1 MASGGGSSANEDGT
15 EYLSVDKLKKQYYDY
30 LGAKTAE
37 IEEARTARH
46 YYHGDQWTEQEI
58 AVLQRR
64 KQPVVTS
71 NRIERK
77 INVVVGIIEK
87 LRQDPKAYA
96 RTPQH
101 EQGAD
106 VATAVMRYCLDTNDW
121 KSKST
126 RNARLGAVD
135 GIAGVEFD
143 LETGD
148 QGDPDLGIHIVY
160 ADTFFYD
167 PRSFDEG
174 FTDAR
179 YMGIAKWIDV
189 DQAKELIPSKADQ
202 IDDLMEAGSDITS
215 SADQDRERVWVNTS
229 LKRLRLVDH
238 WYICKGKWCWTLYIG
253 NTVMMQGESPFHD
266 EKGRTFPRF
275 LMFSASVDHDGDR
288 YGFIRNLKSSQ
299 DEINMRR
306 SKALHTLNTRRLIIE
321 KGAVDD
327 IEITRREAAKPD
339 GILEKNPGLGLEFDD
354 AAKYNDYKG
363 QLELLQEAKTEIENF
378 GPNPAL
384 IGQGLED
391 SSGRAIA
398 LLQQAG
404 MAELGPYLSA
414 YKNWKIRVYRG
425 IWNIITEHWKAE
437 RWIRVT
443 DDQELTQFFQIN
455 EMIDPKTGRAHVDK
469 YGRPT
474 IVNAIGSMDVDFII
488 DEGQDAINMQADA
501 AMTLQSLGPQFA
513 QQFPEIAIEL
523 SPLESVVKTK
533 MLKKIQAMQQAP
545 PKPDPSVMA
554 AQQKAQLDAQ
564 VANDN
569 AQREAARAQQDS
581 QQKQAEFI
589 DEQQRKAQE
598 AAFSRQQASD
608 QMAFDWHLKEQT
620 TQREMALEEHKV
632 TQQLRLKHA
641 ETAANVQMSREKNAV
656 DAEAKQQDQ
665 ELRHADMRE
674 RSAQKQEQ
682 DNQKRAD
689 KAEPETSAVMKK
701 MVALLEAANKPKK
714 VIRDNAGRLVG
725 VE

>member
-1 MASGGGSSANEDGT
+1 MELSVAASEPMASGGGSSSPDSNDQ
-15 EYLSVDKLKKQYYDY
+15 YLSVDKLKKQYYDY
-30 LGAKTAE
+30 LGAKTSE
-37 IEEARTARH
+37 IEEARQSRH

-77 INVVVGIIEK
+77 INAVVGIVEK

-106 VATAVMRYCLDTNDW
+106 VATAVMRYALDTNDW

-126 RNARLGAVD
+126 RNARLGAID

-160 ADTFFYD
+160 ADAFFYD

-189 DQAKELIPSKADQ
+189 DQAKELIPSKASE

-275 LMFSASVDHDGDR
+275 LMFSANVDHDGDR
-288 YGFIRNLKSSQ
+288 YGFVRTLKSAQ

-306 SKALHTLNTRRLIIE
+306 SKALHLLNTRRIISE

-327 IEITRREAAKPD
+327 VEIARREWAKPD
-339 GILEKNPGLGLEFDD
+339 GWVETNPGLKMVPDESANQDFS
-354 AAKYNDYKG
+354 G
-363 QLELLQEAKTEIENF
+363 QLEMLQESKNEIENF

-384 IGQGLED
+384 VGEGLQD

-404 MAELGPYLSA
+404 MAELGPYLSSF
-414 YKNWKIRVYRG
+414 KNWKIRVYRC

-443 DDQELTQFFQIN
+443 DDQNVAQFFQIN
-455 EMIDPKTGRAHVDK
+455 KLEVDQF
-469 YGRPT
+469 GRPA

-501 AMTLQSLGPQFA
+501 FGVLQSLGPQFA
-513 QQFPEIAIEL
+513 QQFPDIAIEL
-523 SPLESVVKTK
+523 SPIEQVVKTK
-533 MLKKIQAMQQAP
+533 MLKKIQAAQQAP
-545 PKPDPSVMA
+545 PRPDPSVMA

-564 VANDN
+564 VATDK
-569 AQREAARAQQDS
+569 AQREAAQAQQAS
-581 QQKQAEFI
+581 QQKQAEFAM
-589 DEQQRKAQE
+589 EQQRLAEK
-598 AAFSRQQASD
+598 AAFDRKQASD
-608 QMAFDWHLKEQT
+608 QAEFDWHLESSKS
-620 TQREMALEEHKV
+620 QRQMELEEYKA
-632 TQQLRLKHA
+632 TQQIRLKQA
-641 ETAANVQMSREKNAV
+641 ETVANVQISREKNAV

-682 DNQKRAD
+682 DRQKP
-689 KAEPETSAVMKK
+689 EPETSAIMKK
-701 MVALLEAANKPKK
+701 MVALLEQSSKPKK

>member
-1 MASGGGSSANEDGT
+1 MQPAFTTSPSEPTQADKSPVATDDAAQ
-15 EYLSVDKLKKQYYDY
+15 YLSVDRLKKQYYDY
-30 LGAKTAE
+30 LGAKTSE
-37 IEEARTARH
+37 IEEARQARH

-77 INVVVGIIEK
+77 INAVVGIVEK

-101 EQGAD
+101 EPGAD
-106 VATAVMRYCLDTNDW
+106 VATAVMRYALDVNDW

-126 RNARLGAVD
+126 RNARLGAID
-135 GIAGVEFD
+135 GLAGVEFD

-148 QGDPDLGIHIVY
+148 HGDPDLGIHIVY

-189 DQAKELIPSKADQ
+189 DQAKELIPSKASQ
-202 IDDLMEAGSDITS
+202 IDDLMEEGSDITS

-229 LKRLRLVDH
+229 LKRLRMVDH
-238 WYICKGKWCWTLYIG
+238 WYIHKGKWCWTLYIG
-253 NTVMMQGESPFHD
+253 NVVMLQGLSPFHD
-266 EKGRTFPRF
+266 EKGKTFPRF
-275 LMFSASVDHDGDR
+275 LMFSANVDHDGDR
-288 YGFIRNLKSSQ
+288 YGFIRNLKSAQ

-306 SKALHTLNTRRLIIE
+306 SKALHLLNSRRVISE

-327 IEITRREAAKPD
+327 IETARREWAKPD
-339 GILEKNPGLGLEFDD
+339 GWVETNPGLKMEPDD
-354 AAKYNDYKG
+354 AASKADFQG
-363 QLELLQEAKTEIENF
+363 QLEMLQEAKGEIENF

-414 YKNWKIRVYRG
+414 YKNWKIRVYRC

-443 DDQELTQFFQIN
+443 DDQNVAQFFQIN
-455 EMIDPKTGRAHVDK
+455 KLETDPRTGMPA
-469 YGRPT
+469 
-474 IVNAIGSMDVDFII
+474 IINAIGSMDVDFII
-488 DEGQDAINMQADA
+488 DEGPDSINMQADA
-501 AMTLQSLGPQFA
+501 AATLQALGPQFS

-523 SPLESVVKTK
+523 SPIESRVKTQ
-533 MLKKIQAMQQAP
+533 MLKKIQAAQQAP
-545 PKPDPSVMA
+545 PKPDPKVLALQAQQQIEQQRA
-554 AQQKAQLDAQ
+554 AQDAQ
-564 VANDN
+564 R
-569 AQREAARAQQDS
+569 Q
-581 QQKQAEFI
+581 QAEFVA
-589 DEQQRKAQE
+589 DQERQAQK
-598 AAFSRQQASD
+598 AAFERQQA
-608 QMAFDWHLKEQT
+608 QENAAYDWHLQ
-620 TQREMALEEHKV
+620 Q
-632 TQQLRLKHA
+632 QQLANEMEIERRR
-641 ETAANVQMSREKNAV
+641 AANQIEIERMKAAAGIEATREKAEV
-656 DAEAKQQDQ
+656 DAEIARTK
-665 ELRHADMRE
+665 A
-674 RSAQKQEQ
+674 AQKPT
-682 DNQKRAD
+682 KAD
-689 KAEPETSAVMKK
+689 A
-701 MVALLEAANKPKK
+701 
-714 VIRDNAGRLVG
+714 D
-725 VE
+725 

>member
-1 MASGGGSSANEDGT
+1 MQPTMQTSSDPMTSGGSTVAADDGQ
-15 EYLSVDKLKKQYYDY
+15 YLSIEKLKNQYYDY
-30 LGAKTAE
+30 LTAKE
-37 IEEARTARH
+37 PEVEEAREARH
-46 YYHGDQWTEQEI
+46 YYHGDQWTSAEI

-77 INVVVGIIEK
+77 INAVVGIVEK

-96 RTPQH
+96 RTPEH

-126 RNARLGAVD
+126 RNARLGAID

-148 QGDPDLGIHIVY
+148 HGDPDLGIHIVY

-189 DQAKELIPSKADQ
+189 DQAKELIPSKASE
-202 IDDLMEAGSDITS
+202 IDDLMEEGSDITS

-238 WYICKGKWCWTLYIG
+238 WYICNGRWCWTLYIG

-266 EKGRTFPRF
+266 EKGKTFPRF
-275 LMFSASVDHDGDR
+275 LMFSANVDHDGDR
-288 YGFIRNLKSSQ
+288 YGFIRNLKSAQ

-306 SKALHTLNTRRLIIE
+306 SKALHLLNSRRVISE

-327 IEITRREAAKPD
+327 IEIARKEWAKAD
-339 GILEKNPGLGLEFDD
+339 GWVETNPGFKMEPDD
-354 AAKYNDYKG
+354 NKAMADFKG
-363 QLELLQEAKTEIENF
+363 QLEMLQEAKSEIENF

-414 YKNWKIRVYRG
+414 FKNWKIRVYRC

-443 DDQELTQFFQIN
+443 DDQNVAQFFQIN
-455 EMIDPKTGRAHVDK
+455 KLQVDQ
-469 YGRPT
+469 YGRPAV
-474 IVNAIGSMDVDFII
+474 VNAIGSMDVDFII
-488 DEGQDAINMQADA
+488 DEGPDSVNMQADA
-501 AMTLQSLGPQFA
+501 ATTLQNLGPQFV

-523 SPLESVVKTK
+523 SPIETVVKTK
-533 MLKKIQAMQQAP
+533 MLKKIQAAQQAP
-545 PKPDPSVMA
+545 PKPDPAVMA
-554 AQQKAQLDAQ
+554 AQQKAQLDQQ
-564 VANDN
+564 VAEQD
-569 AQREAARAQQDS
+569 AQR
-581 QQKQAEFI
+581 KQAEFVA
-589 DEQQRKAQE
+589 DQQRQAQQAEFQRKQAQE
-598 AAFSRQQASD
+598 QA
-608 QMAFDWHLKEQT
+608 AFDWHLQEQ
-620 TQREMALEEHKV
+620 QAS
-632 TQQLRLKHA
+632 A
-641 ETAANVQMSREKNAV
+641 EIERDRRKAANQVEIERMKAAATIQAAREKGEV
-656 DAEAKQQDQ
+656 DAEIARAK
-665 ELRHADMRE
+665 A
-674 RSAQKQEQ
+674 
-682 DNQKRAD
+682 
-689 KAEPETSAVMKK
+689 KA
-701 MVALLEAANKPKK
+701 KPKK
-714 VIRDNAGRLVG
+714 VDAD
-725 VE
+725 

>member
-1 MASGGGSSANEDGT
+1 MQPTIQPSEPTRADTSPMAIDDAT
-15 EYLSVDKLKKQYYDY
+15 QYLSVDKLKKQYYDY

-37 IEEARTARH
+37 VEEAREARH
-46 YYHGDQWTEQEI
+46 YYHGDQWTEAEI

-77 INVVVGIIEK
+77 INAVVGIVEK

-126 RNARLGAVD
+126 RNARLGAID

-148 QGDPDLGIHIVY
+148 HGDPDLGIHIVY
-160 ADTFFYD
+160 ADSFFYD

-189 DQAKELIPSKADQ
+189 EQAKELIPSKASE
-202 IDDLMEAGSDITS
+202 IDDLMEEGSDITS

-238 WYICKGKWCWTLYIG
+238 WYIHKGKWLWTLYIG

-266 EKGRTFPRF
+266 EKGKTFPRF
-275 LMFSASVDHDGDR
+275 LMFSANVDHDGDR
-288 YGFIRNLKSSQ
+288 YGFIRNLKSAQ

-306 SKALHTLNTRRLIIE
+306 SKALHLLNSRRVISE

-327 IEITRREAAKPD
+327 IETARREWAKPD
-339 GILEKNPGLGLEFDD
+339 GWVETNPGLKMEPDD
-354 AAKYNDYKG
+354 AASKADFSG
-363 QLELLQEAKTEIENF
+363 QLEMLQEAKTEIENF

-414 YKNWKIRVYRG
+414 YKNWKIRVYRC
-425 IWNIITEHWKAE
+425 IWNIITEHWKSE

-443 DDQELTQFFQIN
+443 DDQNVAQFFQIN
-455 EMIDPKTGRAHVDK
+455 KLDVDQ
-469 YGRPT
+469 YGLPAIT
-474 IVNAIGSMDVDFII
+474 NAIGSMDVDFII
-488 DEGQDAINMQADA
+488 DEGADSINMQADA
-501 AMTLQSLGPQFA
+501 ATTLQSLGPQFA

-533 MLKKIQAMQQAP
+533 MLKKIQAAQNAP
-545 PKPDPSVMA
+545 PKPDPKVLAMQA
-554 AQQKAQLDAQ
+554 QQQLDQQKARQDA
-564 VANDN
+564 A
-569 AQREAARAQQDS
+569 
-581 QQKQAEFI
+581 QKQAEFEA
-589 DEQQRKAQE
+589 DQQRQAQQAE
-598 AAFSRQQASD
+598 FARQQARE
-608 QMAFDWHLKEQT
+608 QAAFDWHLQEQ
-620 TQREMALEEHKV
+620 QAVAQIERDR
-632 TQQLRLKHA
+632 RLAMNQIEIDRMK
-641 ETAANVQMSREKNAV
+641 AAAGIEAAREKGEV
-656 DAEAKQQDQ
+656 DAEIARTKAKS
-665 ELRHADMRE
+665 E
-674 RSAQKQEQ
+674 
-682 DNQKRAD
+682 
-689 KAEPETSAVMKK
+689 
-701 MVALLEAANKPKK
+701 PKK
-714 VIRDNAGRLVG
+714 ESA
-725 VE
+725 

>member
-1 MASGGGSSANEDGT
+1 MQPALQPSEPMQADKSPVATDDAAQ
-15 EYLSVDKLKKQYYDY
+15 YLSVDKLKKQYYDY
-30 LGAKTAE
+30 LGAKTSE
-37 IEEARTARH
+37 IEEARQSRH
-46 YYHGDQWTEQEI
+46 YYHGDQWTEAEI

-77 INVVVGIIEK
+77 INAVVGIVEK
-87 LRQDPKAYA
+87 LRQDPKAFA

-126 RNARLGAVD
+126 RNARLGAID

-148 QGDPDLGIHIVY
+148 HGDPDLGIHIVY
-160 ADTFFYD
+160 ADSFFYD

-189 DQAKELIPSKADQ
+189 EQAKELIPSKADE
-202 IDDLMEAGSDITS
+202 IDDLMEEGSDITS

-238 WYICKGKWCWTLYIG
+238 WYIHKGKWCWTLYIG
-253 NTVMMQGESPFHD
+253 NTVMMQGISPFHD
-266 EKGRTFPRF
+266 EKGKTFPRF
-275 LMFSASVDHDGDR
+275 LMFSANVDHDGDR
-288 YGFIRNLKSSQ
+288 YGFIRNLKSAQ

-306 SKALHTLNTRRLIIE
+306 SKALQLLNSRRVISE

-327 IEITRREAAKPD
+327 IEVARREWAKPD
-339 GILEKNPGLGLEFDD
+339 GWVETNPGLKMEPDD
-354 AAKYNDYKG
+354 AASKADFSG
-363 QLELLQEAKTEIENF
+363 QLEMLQEAKTEIENF

-414 YKNWKIRVYRG
+414 YKNWKIRVYRC

-443 DDQELTQFFQIN
+443 DDQNVAQFFQIN
-455 EMIDPKTGRAHVDK
+455 KLQVDQF
-469 YGRPT
+469 GHPA
-474 IVNAIGSMDVDFII
+474 IANAIGSMDVDFII
-488 DEGQDAINMQADA
+488 DEGPDSINMQADN
-501 AMTLQSLGPQFA
+501 AMVVQSLGPQFA
-513 QQFPEIAIEL
+513 QQFPEIVIGL
-523 SPLESVVKTK
+523 SNLDPKDKTQA
-533 MLKKIQAMQQAP
+533 LQKIKAAQNAP
-545 PKPDPSVMA
+545 PKPDPAVMA
-554 AQQKAQLDAQ
+554 AQQKAELAAKVAQADA
-564 VANDN
+564 
-569 AQREAARAQQDS
+569 
-581 QQKQAEFI
+581 
-589 DEQQRKAQE
+589 QRKAAEFQAEQE
-598 AAFSRQQASD
+598 REQQKA
-608 QMAFDWHLKEQT
+608 AFDWHLTEQ
-620 TQREMALEEHKV
+620 RSINEMDLERRK
-632 TQQLRLKHA
+632 
-641 ETAANVQMSREKNAV
+641 AANQMEIERMKAAAGIEAAKAKGEV
-656 DAEAKQQDQ
+656 DAEIARTKAK
-665 ELRHADMRE
+665 
-674 RSAQKQEQ
+674 
-682 DNQKRAD
+682 
-689 KAEPETSAVMKK
+689 
-701 MVALLEAANKPKK
+701 NKPKK
-714 VIRDNAGRLVG
+714 QAA
-725 VE
+725 

>member
-1 MASGGGSSANEDGT
+1 MQLATQSSEPMTAGGGTTAADDGVQ
-15 EYLSVDKLKKQYYDY
+15 YLSVDKLKKQYFDY

-37 IEEARTARH
+37 IEEARQSRH

-77 INVVVGIIEK
+77 INAVVGIVEK

-148 QGDPDLGIHIVY
+148 HGDPDLGVHIVY

-179 YMGIAKWIDV
+179 FMGIAKWIDV
-189 DQAKELIPSKADQ
+189 DQAKELIPHKAAE
-202 IDDLMEAGSDITS
+202 IDDLMEEGSDITS

-229 LKRLRLVDH
+229 LKRLRMIDH

-253 NTVMMQGESPFHD
+253 NTEMMKGVSPFHD
-266 EKGRTFPRF
+266 DKGKTFPRF
-275 LMFSASVDHDGDR
+275 LMFSANVDHDGDR
-288 YGFIRNLKSSQ
+288 YGFIRNLKSAQ

-306 SKALHTLNTRRLIIE
+306 SKALHLLNTRRVVSE

-327 IEITRREAAKPD
+327 VEIARREWAKPD
-339 GILEKNPGLGLEFDD
+339 GWVEVNPGMKLDPDTSAIADF
-354 AAKYNDYKG
+354 KG
-363 QLELLQEAKTEIENF
+363 QLEMLQEAKTEIENF

-414 YKNWKIRVYRG
+414 YKNWKIRVYRA

-443 DDQELTQFFQIN
+443 DDQNVAQFFQIN
-455 EMIDPKTGRAHVDK
+455 KLSTDQ
-469 YGRPT
+469 YGHPA

-488 DEGQDAINMQADA
+488 DEGPDTVNMQADA
-501 AMTLQSLGPQFA
+501 AMTLQALGPQFA
-513 QQFPEIAIEL
+513 QEFPDLAIEL
-523 SPLESVVKTK
+523 SPMEARVKS
-533 MLKKIQAMQQAP
+533 MMVKKIQAKQSQP
-545 PKPDPSVMA
+545 PAPDPKVAAQGQMKQMELQADGQKAAADNSLEWRKAQLQSLTQIEVARIGAKSDSDSSILAAKLEAALGFGQMIHEGLQNEADRSHEQNLARMTA
-554 AQQKAQLDAQ
+554 AQQQPEG
-564 VANDN
+564 VA
-569 AQREAARAQQDS
+569 A
-581 QQKQAEFI
+581 
-589 DEQQRKAQE
+589 
-598 AAFSRQQASD
+598 
-608 QMAFDWHLKEQT
+608 
-620 TQREMALEEHKV
+620 
-632 TQQLRLKHA
+632 
-641 ETAANVQMSREKNAV
+641 
-656 DAEAKQQDQ
+656 
-665 ELRHADMRE
+665 
-674 RSAQKQEQ
+674 
-682 DNQKRAD
+682 
-689 KAEPETSAVMKK
+689 
-701 MVALLEAANKPKK
+701 
-714 VIRDNAGRLVG
+714 
-725 VE
+725 

>member
-1 MASGGGSSANEDGT
+1 MAAGSGTASADGDKDK
-15 EYLSVDKLKKQYYDY
+15 YLSVDKLKKQYYDY
-30 LGAKTAE
+30 LGAKTSE
-37 IEEARTARH
+37 VEEARQARH

-77 INVVVGIIEK
+77 INAVVGIVEK

-96 RTPQH
+96 RTPEH

-126 RNARLGAVD
+126 RNARLGAID

-143 LETGD
+143 LELGD

-160 ADTFFYD
+160 ADSFFYD

-189 DQAKELIPSKADQ
+189 DQAKELIPSKADE
-202 IDDLMEAGSDITS
+202 IDDLMEEGSDITS
-215 SADQDRERVWVNTS
+215 AADQDRERVWVNTS

-238 WYICKGKWCWTLYIG
+238 WYIHKGKWCWTLYIG

-266 EKGRTFPRF
+266 EKGKTFPRF
-275 LMFSASVDHDGDR
+275 RMFSANVDHDGDR
-288 YGFIRNLKSSQ
+288 YGFIRNLKSAQ

-306 SKALHTLNTRRLIIE
+306 SKALHLLNTRRLIFE
-321 KGAVDD
+321 KGAIDD
-327 IEITRREAAKPD
+327 MEVTRREAAKPD
-339 GILEKNPGLGLEFDD
+339 GMIEKNPGMELEFDD
-354 AAKYNDYKG
+354 SAKYNDMKG
-363 QLELLQEAKTEIENF
+363 QLEMLQEAKGEIENF

-404 MAELGPYLSA
+404 MAELGPYLSSF
-414 YKNWKIRVYRG
+414 KNWKIRVYRD

-443 DDQELTQFFQIN
+443 DDQNVAQFFQIN
-455 EMIDPKTGRAHVDK
+455 KLDTDQ
-469 YGRPT
+469 YGRPA

-488 DEGQDAINMQADA
+488 DEGPDTINMQADA
-501 AMTLQSLGPQFA
+501 AATLQALGPQFA
-513 QQFPEIAIEL
+513 QQFPEIALEL
-523 SPLESVVKTK
+523 SPMESVVKTK
-533 MLKKIQAMQQAP
+533 MLKKIEAAKAAPPPPDPKVLAMQAQAQLE
-545 PKPDPSVMA
+545 
-554 AQQKAQLDAQ
+554 QQKAVQDA
-564 VANDN
+564 
-569 AQREAARAQQDS
+569 
-581 QQKQAEFI
+581 QQKQAEFVA
-589 DEQQRKAQE
+589 EQQRMAQK
-598 AAFSRQQASD
+598 AAFEREQATE
-608 QMAFDWHLKEQT
+608 QAAFDWRLKEAQFS
-620 TQREMALEEHKV
+620 QD
-632 TQQLRLKHA
+632 A
-641 ETAANVQMSREKNAV
+641 EIERRRAANQMEIERIKAAAGIEAAREKGEV
-656 DAEAKQQDQ
+656 DAEIARTK
-665 ELRHADMRE
+665 A
-674 RSAQKQEQ
+674 AQKPA
-682 DNQKRAD
+682 K
-689 KAEPETSAVMKK
+689 T
-701 MVALLEAANKPKK
+701 EA
-714 VIRDNAGRLVG
+714 
-725 VE
+725 

>member
-1 MASGGGSSANEDGT
+1 MASGGGSSAVDSSDQ
-15 EYLSVDKLKKQYYDY
+15 YLSVDKLKKQYFDF

-37 IEEARTARH
+37 IEEAREARH

-77 INVVVGIIEK
+77 INAVVGIVEK

-106 VATAVMRYCLDTNDW
+106 VATAVMRYALDTNDW

-126 RNARLGAVD
+126 RNARLGAID

-189 DQAKELIPSKADQ
+189 DQAKELIPSRASE

-253 NTVMMQGESPFHD
+253 NTVMLQGESPFHD

-275 LMFSASVDHDGDR
+275 LMFSANVDHDGDR
-288 YGFIRNLKSSQ
+288 YGFVRTLKSAQ

-306 SKALHTLNTRRLIIE
+306 SKALHLLNTRRIISE

-327 IEITRREAAKPD
+327 VEIARREWAKPD
-339 GILEKNPGLGLEFDD
+339 GWVETNPGLKMVPDESANQDFS
-354 AAKYNDYKG
+354 G
-363 QLELLQEAKTEIENF
+363 QLEMLQESKNEIENF

-384 IGQGLED
+384 VGEGLQD

-404 MAELGPYLSA
+404 MAELGPYLSSF
-414 YKNWKIRVYRG
+414 KNWKIRVYRC

-443 DDQELTQFFQIN
+443 DDQNVAQFFQIN
-455 EMIDPKTGRAHVDK
+455 KLDTDQWGHPA
-469 YGRPT
+469 

-488 DEGQDAINMQADA
+488 DEGQDSINMQADA
-501 AMTLQSLGPQFA
+501 ASTLQALGPQFA

-523 SPLESVVKTK
+523 SPLEAVIKTK
-533 MLKKIQAMQQAP
+533 MLKKIQAAQNAP
-545 PKPDPSVMA
+545 PKPDPKVIALQAQQQLDAQA
-554 AQQKAQLDAQ
+554 AQQKAQLDQQTAAQ
-564 VANDN
+564 D
-569 AQREAARAQQDS
+569 AQR
-581 QQKQAEFI
+581 KQAEFVA
-589 DEQQRKAQE
+589 EQQRETQK
-598 AAFSRQQASD
+598 AAFAREQAGN
-608 QMAFDWHLKEQT
+608 QAAFDWHLTEQ
-620 TQREMALEEHKV
+620 QSVNEMELERRK
-632 TQQLRLKHA
+632 
-641 ETAANVQMSREKNAV
+641 AANQMEIERMKAAAGIQAAREKGEV
-656 DAEAKQQDQ
+656 DAEIARTKAKAQPK
-665 ELRHADMRE
+665 E
-674 RSAQKQEQ
+674 SA
-682 DNQKRAD
+682 
-689 KAEPETSAVMKK
+689 T
-701 MVALLEAANKPKK
+701 
-714 VIRDNAGRLVG
+714 
-725 VE
+725 

>member
-1 MASGGGSSANEDGT
+1 
-15 EYLSVDKLKKQYYDY
+15 
-30 LGAKTAE
+30 
-37 IEEARTARH
+37 
-46 YYHGDQWTEQEI
+46 
-58 AVLQRR
+58 
-64 KQPVVTS
+64 
-71 NRIERK
+71 
-77 INVVVGIIEK
+77 VGIVEK

-96 RTPQH
+96 RTPEH

-126 RNARLGAVD
+126 RNARLGAID

-148 QGDPDLGIHIVY
+148 HGDPDLGIHIVY

-189 DQAKELIPSKADQ
+189 DQAKELIPSKAAE
-202 IDDLMEAGSDITS
+202 IDDLMETGSDITS

-253 NTVMMQGESPFHD
+253 NTVMMQGLSPFHD
-266 EKGRTFPRF
+266 EKGKTFPRF
-275 LMFSASVDHDGDR
+275 LMFSANVDHDGDR
-288 YGFIRNLKSSQ
+288 YGFIRNLKSAQ

-306 SKALHTLNTRRLIIE
+306 SKALHLLNSRRVISE

-327 IEITRREAAKPD
+327 VETARKEWAKPD
-339 GILEKNPGLGLEFDD
+339 GWIETNPGLKMEPDD
-354 AAKYNDYKG
+354 AASKADFSG
-363 QLELLQEAKTEIENF
+363 QLEMLQEAKTEIENF

-414 YKNWKIRVYRG
+414 YKNWKIRVYRC
-425 IWNIITEHWKAE
+425 IWNIITEHWKSE

-443 DDQELTQFFQIN
+443 DDQNIAQFFQIN
-455 EMIDPKTGRAHVDK
+455 KLDTDK
-469 YGRPT
+469 YGLPA

-488 DEGQDAINMQADA
+488 DEGSDSINMQADA

-523 SPLESVVKTK
+523 SPLESVIKTK
-533 MLKKIQAMQQAP
+533 MLKKIQAAQNAP
-545 PKPDPSVMA
+545 PKPDPKVLA
-554 AQQKAQLDAQ
+554 LQAQQQLDQ
-564 VANDN
+564 
-569 AQREAARAQQDS
+569 QTAQQD
-581 QQKQAEFI
+581 A
-589 DEQQRKAQE
+589 QRKAAEFQQDQQRQAQK
-598 AAFSRQQASD
+598 AAFDRQQATE
-608 QMAFDWHLKEQT
+608 QMAFDWHLKEQ
-620 TQREMALEEHKV
+620 Q
-632 TQQLRLKHA
+632 
-641 ETAANVQMSREKNAV
+641 TAADIERDRKKAVADIEIERMKAAAGIVAAREKGEV
-656 DAEAKQQDQ
+656 DAEIARTKAK
-665 ELRHADMRE
+665 A
-674 RSAQKQEQ
+674 
-682 DNQKRAD
+682 
-689 KAEPETSAVMKK
+689 
-701 MVALLEAANKPKK
+701 KPKK
-714 VIRDNAGRLVG
+714 ESA
-725 VE
+725 

>member
-1 MASGGGSSANEDGT
+1 MEMSVAASEPMASGGGSSANDDNDR
-15 EYLSVDKLKKQYYDY
+15 YLPVDKLKKMYYDY

-37 IEEARTARH
+37 IEEARQARH

-77 INVVVGIIEK
+77 INAVVGIVEK

-96 RTPQH
+96 RTPEH

-126 RNARLGAVD
+126 RNARLGAID

-148 QGDPDLGIHIVY
+148 HGDPDLGVHIVY

-189 DQAKELIPSKADQ
+189 DQAKELIPSKASA

-275 LMFSASVDHDGDR
+275 LMFSANVDHDGDR

-306 SKALHTLNTRRLIIE
+306 SKALHLLNTRRLIIE

-327 IEITRREAAKPD
+327 IEVTRREAAKPD
-339 GILEKNPGLGLEFDD
+339 GILEKNPGLAMEFDD
-354 AAKYNDYKG
+354 SAKYNDYKG
-363 QLELLQEAKTEIENF
+363 QLEMLQEAKTEIENF

-404 MAELGPYLSA
+404 MAELGPYLSSF
-414 YKNWKIRVYRG
+414 KNWKIRVYRC

-443 DDQELTQFFQIN
+443 DDQNVAQFFQIN
-455 EMIDPKTGRAHVDK
+455 KLGVDQF
-469 YGRPT
+469 GHPA

-501 AMTLQSLGPQFA
+501 FGTLQALGPQFA
-513 QQFPEIAIEL
+513 QQFPEIVIEL
-523 SPLESVVKTK
+523 SPIEQVVKTK
-533 MLKKIQAMQQAP
+533 MLKKIQAAQQAP

-564 VANDN
+564 VATDK
-569 AQREAARAQQDS
+569 AQREAAQAQQDS
-581 QQKQAEFI
+581 QRKQAEFAM
-589 DEQQRKAQE
+589 EQQRMAEK
-598 AAFSRQQASD
+598 AAFDRKQASD
-608 QMAFDWHLKEQT
+608 QAEFDWHLEASKSKRQME
-620 TQREMALEEHKV
+620 LEEYKA
-632 TQQLRLKHA
+632 TQQIRLKQA
-641 ETAANVQMSREKNAV
+641 ETAANMEMAREKNA
-656 DAEAKQQDQ
+656 AEAKEHDQ
-665 ELRHADMRE
+665 AIRHADMRE

-682 DNQKRAD
+682 AK
-689 KAEPETSAVMKK
+689 EPETSAVVKK
-701 MVALLEAANKPKK
+701 VVALLEQASKPKK
-714 VIRDNAGRLVG
+714 VIRDNSGRLVG

>member
-1 MASGGGSSANEDGT
+1 MNLIAPSPSEPMAAGSGTASAGDDQT
-15 EYLSVDKLKKQYYDY
+15 SYLSVDKLKKQYYDY

-37 IEEARTARH
+37 VEEARSARH
-46 YYHGDQWTEQEI
+46 YYHGDQWTEAEI

-77 INVVVGIIEK
+77 INAVVGIVEK

-96 RTPQH
+96 RTPEH

-106 VATAVMRYCLDTNDW
+106 VATAVMRYCLDCNDW
-121 KSKST
+121 NSKST
-126 RNARLGAVD
+126 RNARLGAID

-143 LETGD
+143 LEVGD
-148 QGDPDLGIHIVY
+148 RGDPDLGIHIVY

-189 DQAKELIPSKADQ
+189 EQAKELIPSKSTE
-202 IDDLMEAGSDITS
+202 IDDLMEEGSDITS

-238 WYICKGKWCWTLYIG
+238 WYIHKGQWCWTLYIG
-253 NTVMMQGESPFHD
+253 NTVMMQGVSPFHD
-266 EKGRTFPRF
+266 ERGKTFPRF
-275 LMFSASVDHDGDR
+275 LMFSANVDHDGDR

-299 DEINMRR
+299 DKINYMD
-306 SKALHTLNTRRLIIE
+306 SAAMWNMMTRRVISE

-327 IEITRREAAKPD
+327 IEIARREWAKQD
-339 GILEKNPGLGLEFDD
+339 GWIEVNPGLKMEPDD
-354 AAKYNDYKG
+354 NQKNVDFKAR
-363 QLELLQEAKTEIENF
+363 LELLQEAKNEIENF

-414 YKNWKIRVYRG
+414 YKNWKIRVYRC

-443 DDQELTQFFQIN
+443 DDQNVAQFFQIN
-455 EMIDPKTGRAHVDK
+455 KLEVDQF
-469 YGRPT
+469 GHPA

-488 DEGQDAINMQADA
+488 DEGPDSINMQADA
-501 AMTLQSLGPQFA
+501 ASTLQALGPQFS

-523 SPLESVVKTK
+523 SPLESVTKTK
-533 MLKKIQAMQQAP
+533 MLKKIEAAKAAP
-545 PKPDPSVMA
+545 PPPDPAVLA

-564 VANDN
+564 VAQQD
-569 AQREAARAQQDS
+569 AQR
-581 QQKQAEFI
+581 KQAEFMA
-589 DEQQRKAQE
+589 EQEREVQKASF
-598 AAFSRQQASD
+598 ARQQAGE
-608 QMAFDWHLKEQT
+608 QAAFDWHLQEQRFINEAELKR
-620 TQREMALEEHKV
+620 REAANQIEID
-632 TQQLRLKHA
+632 RLKAAAGIEAAKEKA
-641 ETAANVQMSREKNAV
+641 EV
-656 DAEAKQQDQ
+656 DAEIARTK
-665 ELRHADMRE
+665 A
-674 RSAQKQEQ
+674 AQKPEKEQ
-682 DNQKRAD
+682 A
-689 KAEPETSAVMKK
+689 
-701 MVALLEAANKPKK
+701 
-714 VIRDNAGRLVG
+714 
-725 VE
+725 

>member
-1 MASGGGSSANEDGT
+1 MQPSLLQSPEPMTSGGGTASIDGDKDG
-15 EYLSVDKLKKQYYDY
+15 YLSVEKLKKQYYDY

-37 IEEARTARH
+37 VEEMRSARH

-77 INVVVGIIEK
+77 INAVVGIVEK

-106 VATAVMRYCLDTNDW
+106 VATAVMRFCLDRNNW
-121 KSKST
+121 NSKSS
-126 RNARLGAVD
+126 RNARLGAID
-135 GIAGVEFD
+135 GIAGIEFD

-148 QGDPDLGIHIVY
+148 HGDPDLGMHIVY
-160 ADTFFYD
+160 ADSFFYD

-179 YMGIAKWIDV
+179 YMGIAKWVDV
-189 DQAKELIPSKADQ
+189 DQAKELIPDKASE
-202 IDDLMEAGSDITS
+202 IDDLMEAGSDLTT

-238 WYICKGKWCWTLYIG
+238 WYIHKGKWCWTLYIG
-253 NTVMMQGESPFHD
+253 NTVMMQGQSPFHD
-266 EKGRTFPRF
+266 EKGKTFPRF
-275 LMFSASVDHDGDR
+275 LMFSANVDHDGDR
-288 YGFIRNLKSSQ
+288 YGFIRNLKSAQ

-306 SKALHTLNTRRLIIE
+306 SKALHLLNSRRVISE

-327 IEITRREAAKPD
+327 IETARREWAKPD
-339 GILEKNPGLGLEFDD
+339 GWVETNPGLKMEPDD
-354 AAKYNDYKG
+354 AASKADFQG
-363 QLELLQEAKTEIENF
+363 QLEMLQEAKGEIENF

-414 YKNWKIRVYRG
+414 YKNWKIRVYRC

-443 DDQELTQFFQIN
+443 DDQNVAQFFQIN
-455 EMIDPKTGRAHVDK
+455 KLAVDQ
-469 YGRPT
+469 YGHPA
-474 IVNAIGSMDVDFII
+474 IVNNIGSMDVDFII
-488 DEGQDAINMQADA
+488 DEGPDTVNMQADA
-501 AMTLQSLGPQFA
+501 ASTLQALGPQFA
-513 QQFPEIAIEL
+513 QQFPEIALEL
-523 SPLESVVKTK
+523 SPLESVTKTK
-533 MLKKIQAMQQAP
+533 MLKKIEQAKAQPPPPDPKVLAMQEQA
-545 PKPDPSVMA
+545 KLE
-554 AQQKAQLDAQ
+554 QQKAVQDA
-564 VANDN
+564 
-569 AQREAARAQQDS
+569 

-589 DEQQRKAQE
+589 AEQQRMAEKG
-598 AAFSRQQASD
+598 AFDRQQA
-608 QMAFDWHLKEQT
+608 QEQAAFDWHLKTQT
-620 TQREMALEEHKV
+620 AQFEMNLERQKASSQIEIERIK
-632 TQQLRLKHA
+632 
-641 ETAANVQMSREKNAV
+641 AAAGIEATREKAEV
-656 DAEAKQQDQ
+656 DAEVARTK
-665 ELRHADMRE
+665 A
-674 RSAQKQEQ
+674 AQKP
-682 DNQKRAD
+682 
-689 KAEPETSAVMKK
+689 KA
-701 MVALLEAANKPKK
+701 AA
-714 VIRDNAGRLVG
+714 
-725 VE
+725 E

>member
-1 MASGGGSSANEDGT
+1 MQLSVAASEPMASGGGSSANEDGT

-30 LGAKTAE
+30 LGAKTSE
-37 IEEARTARH
+37 IEEAREARH
-46 YYHGDQWTEQEI
+46 YYHGDQWTEEEI
-58 AVLQRR
+58 RVLKRR

-77 INVVVGIIEK
+77 INAVVGIVEK

-106 VATAVMRYCLDTNDW
+106 VATAVMRYALDTNDW

-126 RNARLGAVD
+126 RNARLGAID

-148 QGDPDLGIHIVY
+148 QGDRDLGIHIVY

-189 DQAKELIPSKADQ
+189 DQAKELIPSKASE

-275 LMFSASVDHDGDR
+275 LMFSANVDHDGDR
-288 YGFIRNLKSSQ
+288 YGFVRTLKSAQ

-306 SKALHTLNTRRLIIE
+306 SKALHLLNTRRVISE

-327 IEITRREAAKPD
+327 IEIARREWAKPD
-339 GILEKNPGLGLEFDD
+339 GWVETNPGLKMAPDESANQDFS
-354 AAKYNDYKG
+354 G
-363 QLELLQEAKTEIENF
+363 QLEMLQESKNEIENF

-384 IGQGLED
+384 VGEGLQD

-404 MAELGPYLSA
+404 MAELGPYLSSF
-414 YKNWKIRVYRG
+414 KNWKIRVYRC

-443 DDQELTQFFQIN
+443 DDQNVAQFFKIN
-455 EMIDPKTGRAHVDK
+455 KLEVDQ
-469 YGRPT
+469 YGRPA

-501 AMTLQSLGPQFA
+501 FGVLQSLGPQFA

-523 SPLESVVKTK
+523 SPIEQVVKTK
-533 MLKKIQAMQQAP
+533 MLKKIQAAQQAP
-545 PKPDPSVMA
+545 PKPDPKVLALQAQQQLDQQAA
-554 AQQKAQLDAQ
+554 AQEAQH
-564 VANDN
+564 
-569 AQREAARAQQDS
+569 
-581 QQKQAEFI
+581 KQAEFVAS
-589 DEQQRKAQE
+589 QQMEAQKAQF
-598 AAFSRQQASD
+598 ARQQAQE
-608 QMAFDWHLKEQT
+608 QMAFDWHLKEQ
-620 TQREMALEEHKV
+620 QFSQEADLERRKAVNQMHIESMK
-632 TQQLRLKHA
+632 
-641 ETAANVQMSREKNAV
+641 AAAGIEAARAKGEV
-656 DAEAKQQDQ
+656 DAEIA
-665 ELRHADMRE
+665 
-674 RSAQKQEQ
+674 RS
-682 DNQKRAD
+682 
-689 KAEPETSAVMKK
+689 KATA
-701 MVALLEAANKPKK
+701 
-714 VIRDNAGRLVG
+714 I
-725 VE
+725 

>member
-1 MASGGGSSANEDGT
+1 MQPALATSPSEPMTGEKSPVEST
-15 EYLSVDKLKKQYYDY
+15 EGAYLSVDKLKRQYYDF

-37 IEEARTARH
+37 IEESRQARH

-77 INVVVGIIEK
+77 INAVVGIVEK
-87 LRQDPKAYA
+87 LRQDPKAFA

-106 VATAVMRYCLDTNDW
+106 VATAVMRYCLDINDW
-121 KSKST
+121 NSKST
-126 RNARLGAVD
+126 RNARLGAID
-135 GIAGVEFD
+135 GLAGVEFD

-148 QGDPDLGIHIVY
+148 HGDPDLGIHIVY

-189 DQAKELIPSKADQ
+189 DQAKELIPSKAAE
-202 IDDLMEAGSDITS
+202 IDDLMEEGSDITS

-238 WYICKGKWCWTLYIG
+238 WYIHKGKWCWTLYIG
-253 NTVMMQGESPFHD
+253 SVVMMQGMSPFHD
-266 EKGRTFPRF
+266 EKGKTFPRF
-275 LMFSASVDHDGDR
+275 LMFSANVDHDGDR

-306 SKALHTLNTRRLIIE
+306 SKALHLLSSRRVISE

-327 IEITRREAAKPD
+327 IEIARREWAKPD
-339 GILEKNPGLGLEFDD
+339 GWVETNPGLKMEPDD
-354 AAKYNDYKG
+354 AASKADFSG
-363 QLELLQEAKTEIENF
+363 QLEMLQEAKGEIENF

-391 SSGRAIA
+391 SSGRAIM

-414 YKNWKIRVYRG
+414 FKNWKIRVYRR
-425 IWNIITEHWKAE
+425 IWNIIVEHWKAE

-443 DDQELTQFFQIN
+443 DDQNVAQFFQIN
-455 EMIDPKTGRAHVDK
+455 KLDK
-469 YGRPT
+469 DQYGFPA

-488 DEGQDAINMQADA
+488 DEGPDTVNMQADA
-501 AMTLQSLGPQFA
+501 AATLQALGPQFA
-513 QQFPEIAIEL
+513 QQFPELAIEL
-523 SPLESVVKTK
+523 SSLDSRTKTT
-533 MLKKIQAMQQAP
+533 MLKKIQAAQQAP
-545 PKPDPSVMA
+545 PKPDPAVLA
-554 AQQKAQLDAQ
+554 AQQKAQLDQ
-564 VANDN
+564 
-569 AQREAARAQQDS
+569 QTAQQDA
-581 QQKQAEFI
+581 QRKQAEFI
-589 DEQQRKAQE
+589 AEQQREQQKADF
-598 AAFSRQQASD
+598 ARKQAGD
-608 QMAFDWHLKEQT
+608 QAAFDWHLTEQ
-620 TQREMALEEHKV
+620 Q
-632 TQQLRLKHA
+632 
-641 ETAANVQMSREKNAV
+641 AANEMELERRKAANQMEIERMKAAAGIQAAKEKGEV
-656 DAEAKQQDQ
+656 DAEIARTK
-665 ELRHADMRE
+665 A
-674 RSAQKQEQ
+674 AQKPAKE
-682 DNQKRAD
+682 
-689 KAEPETSAVMKK
+689 
-701 MVALLEAANKPKK
+701 EA
-714 VIRDNAGRLVG
+714 
-725 VE
+725 

>member
-1 MASGGGSSANEDGT
+1 MQPLLQPPEPMTAGGGVSSIDDDST
-15 EYLSVDKLKKQYYDY
+15 QYLSVDKLKKQYYDY

-37 IEEARTARH
+37 VEEAREARH
-46 YYHGDQWTEQEI
+46 YYHGDQWTDAEI

-77 INVVVGIIEK
+77 INAVVGIVEK

-126 RNARLGAVD
+126 RNARLGAID

-148 QGDPDLGIHIVY
+148 VGDPDLAIHIVY

-189 DQAKELIPSKADQ
+189 DQAKELIPSKASE
-202 IDDLMEAGSDITS
+202 IDDLMETGSDITS

-229 LKRLRLVDH
+229 LKRLRMVDH
-238 WYICKGKWCWTLYIG
+238 WYIMKGKWCWTLYIG
-253 NTVMMQGESPFHD
+253 NTVMMQGQSPFHD
-266 EKGRTFPRF
+266 EKGKTFPRF
-275 LMFSASVDHDGDR
+275 LMFSAAVDHDGDR
-288 YGFIRNLKSSQ
+288 YGFIRNLKSAQ

-306 SKALHTLNTRRLIIE
+306 SKALHLLNTRRVVSE

-327 IEITRREAAKPD
+327 IEIARREWAKPD
-339 GILEKNPGLGLEFDD
+339 GWVEVNPGLKMEPDESANQDF
-354 AAKYNDYKG
+354 AG
-363 QLELLQEAKTEIENF
+363 QLEMLQEAKTEIENF

-404 MAELGPYLSA
+404 MAELGPYLSSF
-414 YKNWKIRVYRG
+414 KNWKIRVYRC
-425 IWNIITEHWKAE
+425 IWNIITEHWKSE

-443 DDQELTQFFQIN
+443 DDQNVAQFFQIN
-455 EMIDPKTGRAHVDK
+455 KLEVDQF
-469 YGRPT
+469 GRPA

-488 DEGQDAINMQADA
+488 DEGQDSINMQADA
-501 AMTLQSLGPQFA
+501 AMTLQNLGPQFA

-523 SPLESVVKTK
+523 SPIESVVKTK
-533 MLKKIQAMQQAP
+533 MLKKIQAAQNAP
-545 PKPDPSVMA
+545 PKPDPKILALQAQQQLDQQAA
-554 AQQKAQLDAQ
+554 AQ
-564 VANDN
+564 
-569 AQREAARAQQDS
+569 AA
-581 QQKQAEFI
+581 QQKQAEFVA
-589 DEQQRKAQE
+589 EQQRE
-598 AAFSRQQASD
+598 AAKAEFMRQQTQQ
-608 QMAFDWHLKEQT
+608 QMAFDWHLKEQQAGLEMEIE
-620 TQREMALEEHKV
+620 QRRAQNQMRIDAMK
-632 TQQLRLKHA
+632 
-641 ETAANVQMSREKNAV
+641 AAAGIEAAKAKGEV
-656 DAEAKQQDQ
+656 DAEIA
-665 ELRHADMRE
+665 RTNA
-674 RSAQKQEQ
+674 
-682 DNQKRAD
+682 
-689 KAEPETSAVMKK
+689 
-701 MVALLEAANKPKK
+701 KPKA
-714 VIRDNAGRLVG
+714 DA
-725 VE
+725 E